1 MFADGYSYLLCNEK
15 SVEQVNK
22 DIGSQLVTW
31 QNFRPNV
38 LLTATERPYVEV
50 STVQYLNLY

>member
-50 STVQYLNLY
+50 SNVQYLNLY

>member
-38 LLTATERPYVEV
+38 LLTATESPYVEV
-50 STVQYLNLY
+50 SHVQYLNPY